1 PLALHDALPICG
13 MPKERLMSS
22 GVASFASLLAALFF
36 CAERAL
42 AQAPARAADAAAGE
56 REVVWYTAMN
66 TPDAAPLRKRFREKY
81 PDLNLTIMR
90 QPGEKIRTRILT
102 ETHAGKFCWDA
113 VSFHHPHTDALAQ

>member
-1 PLALHDALPICG
+1 
-13 MPKERLMSS
+13 MSS

-81 PDLNLTIMR
+81 PDLNLTILR
-90 QPGEKIRTRILT
+90 QPEKQEVGGSSPASSNLCTPRLR
-102 ETHAGKFCWDA
+102 F
-113 VSFHHPHTDALAQ
+113 ALPLASSGRVFGNDP